1 VDLFSEL
8 MNSLANIDDFGANH
22 RDRIRPPVPS
32 APDEI
37 EDAVLI
43 HSIASTFNLAT
54 EDKRG
59 MSEDRGMSENGW
71 TLRRFERL
79 PVLLHFAL
87 AERHSARVP
96 RAGFLNRIVE
106 VAENRRYSMNKSKI
120 MRN

>member
-1 VDLFSEL
+1 

-59 MSEDRGMSENGW
+59 MSEDGW
-71 TLRRFERL
+71 TLQRFERL